1 MSLNGGALP
10 VQSPLRVNADG
21 GLCDQPDVRFVQSS
35 KGLDRVKQR
44 PFLML
49 AVAVLTVVCLIHFTG
64 SAYGQTAMP
73 SADQIE
79 AFRNLPQD
87 EQQQLMQ
94 QFGLGG
100 GGLGNSSGLGTGT
113 SIPAGGL
120 QGQFNRQ
127 QALGQ
132 EASQLQQQ
140 QRRELDQEELDRQ
153 SPYLKALDW
162 VIIEIDYQLP
172 PRGGNPQQQNNL
184 LLNGLQQQGI
194 QTGQQPGTTNQLTPL
209 LPGQVPNMQGNQLVP
224 GAQLLNQQQ
233 QFQQIPQNQQ
243 NFTGPAGASME
254 RPDGT
259 GTEPNWEDEKK
270 RLDEMMELI
279 RARNPYRLTREGM
292 LNLPGFPPIALS
304 GLTDE
309 QATLR
314 LRVEPAFRK
323 VDIRLTRLPLR
334 KTGSE
339 ALKPFGYDLFN
350 RPASTFAPVTNVP
363 VPSDYVIGPGDE
375 LDVQLYGSQNR
386 TLRFIVGRDGRI
398 SFPELGPI
406 NVGGQLFNS
415 AKVDIESRVARQM
428 IGVKASVSMGDTRSI
443 RVFVVG
449 EANRP
454 GSYTISGLG
463 TITSALF
470 ASGGVKPIGSLRK
483 VQLKRQGAVV
493 RTLDLYDLLIRG
505 DTTDDAKLLQGDVI
519 FIPPVGPTVSIDG
532 EVKRPAIYEIKNES
546 SIADVI
552 QLAGGLTPEADG
564 SRAELTRIDDSQ
576 HRVVLHVD
584 LAPQSEKAQGVRNG
598 DILRVDRLRPSLD
611 GGVVVQGHV
620 YTSGVFAYHDGL
632 RLSDV
637 IHSVDD
643 LEPNADLHYLLIRR
657 ELPPDRHVAILS
669 ADLVA
674 ALSAPGTAVDVPMMP
689 RDRIMVFDL
698 ASGRD
703 HDIQPWL
710 EELRLQ
716 SSSTR
721 PTPVVHVDGQVKVPG
736 DYPLESGMTVRDL
749 VRAGGGLADAAY
761 RGRAEL
767 TRYTVVDGET
777 RRTELLDVDIADVLK
792 GNPAANIK
800 LEAFDNLS
808 IKEVPE
814 WRGQESVELKGEVRF
829 PGRYAIKRGE
839 TLRSVLARAGGL
851 TQYAFPEGSVFTRE
865 ELRRREQQQMDM
877 LATRMQSDLTVL
889 ALQGAVA
896 TQLSNQQ
903 GGTPAA
909 LVVGQSLLS
918 QLRAAR
924 AVGRLVI
931 DLPAIVRYNPGSQA
945 DVILRNGDTLVV
957 PRVQQEVTV
966 IGEVQ
971 TSTSHLYRS
980 DLTRDEYISLSGGMT
995 RRGDAKRIYVVRA
1008 NGSVV
1013 AAESGSRW
1021 FSQGGN
1027 GVRIKPGDTIV
1038 VPLDAEKYP
1047 ALPFWQAVTQI
1058 IYNVA
1063 IAAAAVHSF

>member
-1 MSLNGGALP
+1 M
-10 VQSPLRVNADG
+10 RVM
-21 GLCDQPDVRFVQSS
+21 
-35 KGLDRVKQR
+35 QR

-49 AVAVLTVVCLIHFTG
+49 AVAILTAVCLTSFTG
-64 SAYGQTAMP
+64 SAYGQTPMP
-73 SADQIE
+73 SADQID
-79 AFRNLPQD
+79 AFRNMPQD
-87 EQQQLMQ
+87 EQQQLLQ

-100 GGLGNSSGLGTGT
+100 GGALGGGGSTGLGTGST
-113 SIPAGGL
+113 VSGGL
-120 QGQFNRQ
+120 QGQANRQ
-127 QALGQ
+127 QALNQ
-132 EASQLQQQ
+132 EAMQAQQL
-140 QRRELDQEELDRQ
+140 QRREQDEEEMARQ

-172 PRGGNPQQQNNL
+172 PRITTGLQQPNNL
-184 LLNGLQQQGI
+184 LLNGLQQQG
-194 QTGQQPGTTNQLTPL
+194 QQGAQQPGGSQVVPL
-209 LPGQVPNMQGNQLVP
+209 IPGQAPNMQGAQGLA
-224 GAQLLNQQQ
+224 GAAQLGQQS
-233 QFQQIPQNQQ
+233 QFPQTLQNPQ

-254 RPDGT
+254 RQEGT
-259 GTEPNWEDEKK
+259 GAEPNWEDEKK
-270 RLDEMMELI
+270 RLDEMMDLI

-309 QATLR
+309 QASLR

-334 KTGSE
+334 KMGSE

-350 RPASTFAPVTNVP
+350 RPMSTFAPVTNIP

-375 LDVQLYGSQNR
+375 LDVQLYGNQNR
-386 TLRFIVGRDGRI
+386 TLRFVVGRDGRI

-406 NVGGQLFNS
+406 NVAGQLFNT
-415 AKVDIESRVARQM
+415 AKSDIESRVARQM
-428 IGVKASVSMGDTRSI
+428 IGVRASVSMGDTRSI

-449 EANRP
+449 EVNRP

-483 VQLKRQGAVV
+483 VQLKRQGLVV

-519 FIPPVGPTVSIDG
+519 FIPPVGSTVSVDG

-552 QLAGGLTPEADG
+552 QLAGGLTPEADS
-564 SRAELTRIDDSQ
+564 SRAELTRIDDNQ
-576 HRVVLHVD
+576 HRVVLRVD
-584 LAPQSEKAQGVRNG
+584 LTPQSVKAQGVRNG
-598 DILRVDRLRPSLD
+598 DLLRVDRLRPSLD

-643 LEPNADLHYLLIRR
+643 LEPNADLHYVLIRR
-657 ELPPDRHVAILS
+657 EQPPDRHVAILS

-674 ALSAPGTAVDVPMMP
+674 ALTAPGTAADVPMMP

-716 SSSTR
+716 SNSTL

-736 DYPLESGMTVRDL
+736 DYPLESGMTVKDL

-792 GNPAANIK
+792 GDPVANIK
-800 LEAFDNLS
+800 LEPFDNLS

-896 TQLSNQQ
+896 TQLSNQN

-931 DLPAIVRYNPGSQA
+931 DLPAIVRYTPGSQA
-945 DVILRNGDTLVV
+945 DVILRNGDVLIV

-971 TSTSHLYRS
+971 TSTSHLYRPE
-980 DLTRDEYISLSGGMT
+980 LTRDDYIALSGGMT
-995 RRGDAKRIYVVRA
+995 RRADTKRIYVVRA

-1013 AAESGSRW
+1013 AAETGSRW
-1021 FSQGGN
+1021 FSQAGN
-1027 GVRIKPGDTIV
+1027 GVHIKPGDTIV
-1038 VPLDAEKYP
+1038 VPLDAERYP

>member
-1 MSLNGGALP
+1 
-10 VQSPLRVNADG
+10 V
-21 GLCDQPDVRFVQSS
+21 
-35 KGLDRVKQR
+35 
-44 PFLML
+44 
-49 AVAVLTVVCLIHFTG
+49 
-64 SAYGQTAMP
+64 
-73 SADQIE
+73 
-79 AFRNLPQD
+79 
-87 EQQQLMQ
+87 
-94 QFGLGG
+94 
-100 GGLGNSSGLGTGT
+100 
-113 SIPAGGL
+113 
-120 QGQFNRQ
+120 
-127 QALGQ
+127 
-132 EASQLQQQ
+132 
-140 QRRELDQEELDRQ
+140 
-153 SPYLKALDW
+153 
-162 VIIEIDYQLP
+162 
-172 PRGGNPQQQNNL
+172 
-184 LLNGLQQQGI
+184 
-194 QTGQQPGTTNQLTPL
+194 
-209 LPGQVPNMQGNQLVP
+209 
-224 GAQLLNQQQ
+224 
-233 QFQQIPQNQQ
+233 
-243 NFTGPAGASME
+243 
-254 RPDGT
+254 
-259 GTEPNWEDEKK
+259 
-270 RLDEMMELI
+270 
-279 RARNPYRLTREGM
+279 
-292 LNLPGFPPIALS
+292 
-304 GLTDE
+304 
-309 QATLR
+309 
-314 LRVEPAFRK
+314 
-323 VDIRLTRLPLR
+323 
-334 KTGSE
+334 
-339 ALKPFGYDLFN
+339 
-350 RPASTFAPVTNVP
+350 
-363 VPSDYVIGPGDE
+363 
-375 LDVQLYGSQNR
+375 
-386 TLRFIVGRDGRI
+386 
-398 SFPELGPI
+398 
-406 NVGGQLFNS
+406 
-415 AKVDIESRVARQM
+415 
-428 IGVKASVSMGDTRSI
+428 
-443 RVFVVG
+443 
-449 EANRP
+449 
-454 GSYTISGLG
+454 
-463 TITSALF
+463 
-470 ASGGVKPIGSLRK
+470 
-483 VQLKRQGAVV
+483 
-493 RTLDLYDLLIRG
+493 
-505 DTTDDAKLLQGDVI
+505 
-519 FIPPVGPTVSIDG
+519 
-532 EVKRPAIYEIKNES
+532 
-546 SIADVI
+546 

-564 SRAELTRIDDSQ
+564 TRAELTRIDESQ
-576 HRVVLHVD
+576 RRVVLRVD
-584 LAPQSEKAQGVRNG
+584 LSPQGEKGRDVRNG

-643 LEPNADLHYLLIRR
+643 LQPNADLHYVLIRR
-657 ELPPDRHVAILS
+657 ELPPDRRITILS

-674 ALSAPGTAVDVPMMP
+674 ALSAPGSKTDPTMMP

-716 SSSTR
+716 SSSNS

-736 DYPLESGMTVRDL
+736 DYPLEAGMTVRDL

-792 GNPAANIK
+792 GEPSANI
-800 LEAFDNLS
+800 LLSPFDNLS

-909 LVVGQSLLS
+909 LVVGQSLLT
-918 QLRAAR
+918 QLRAQR

-931 DLPAIVRYNPGSQA
+931 DLPAILHYAPGSQT
-945 DVILRNGDTLVV
+945 DVILRNGDQLIV

-971 TSTSHLYRS
+971 TSTSHLYKA
-980 DLTRDEYISLSGGMT
+980 DLTRDDYISLSGGMT

-1021 FSQGGN
+1021 FSQAGN
-1027 GVRIKPGDTIV
+1027 GVRIKAGDTIV

-1047 ALPFWQAVTQI
+1047 ALPFWQAVTSI

>member
-1 MSLNGGALP
+1 M
-10 VQSPLRVNADG
+10 RVI
-21 GLCDQPDVRFVQSS
+21 
-35 KGLDRVKQR
+35 QR
-44 PFLML
+44 PILLM
-49 AVAVLTVVCLIHFTG
+49 AVAILTAVCLFG
-64 SAYGQTAMP
+64 AAMSAYGQTAVP
-73 SADQIE
+73 SAEQID
-79 AFRNLPQD
+79 AFRNLPPE
-87 EQQQLMQ
+87 EQQALLQQL
-94 QFGLGG
+94 GIG
-100 GGLGNSSGLGTGT
+100 GTGT
-113 SIPAGGL
+113 TGLGPGTSVLGGR
-120 QGQFNRQ
+120 QGQTERQ
-127 QALGQ
+127 PLGQ
-132 EASQLQQQ
+132 DLNQQQ
-140 QRRELDQEELDRQ
+140 PQKPEVDSEELAAQ
-153 SPYLKALDW
+153 SPFLKSLDW
-162 VIIEIDYQLP
+162 VVIEIDYQLP
-172 PRGGNPQQQNNL
+172 PRSA
-184 LLNGLQQQGI
+184 NGLQLNNAGQPAFQQG
-194 QTGQQPGTTNQLTPL
+194 TPGGQQISQGLPG
-209 LPGQVPNMQGNQLVP
+209 LPGQMPNSPANPLPQGTTGQ
-224 GAQLLNQQQ
+224 GQQAGY
-233 QFQQIPQNQQ
+233 PQSNP
-243 NFTGPAGASME
+243 NPIGPAGTSLE
-254 RPDGT
+254 RSDG
-259 GTEPNWEDEKK
+259 GIGPELSFEEERR
-270 RLDEMMELI
+270 RLNEMMELI
-279 RARNPYRLTREGM
+279 RARNPYRLSREGM
-292 LNLPGFPPIALS
+292 LNLPGFPPIALA

-339 ALKPFGYDLFN
+339 ALRPFGYDLFN
-350 RPASTFAPVTNVP
+350 RPTSTFAPVTNVP
-363 VPSDYVIGPGDE
+363 VPSDYIVGAGDE
-375 LDVQLYGSQNR
+375 LDVQLYGNQNR
-386 TLRFIVGRDGRI
+386 MLRLIVGRDGRI
-398 SFPELGPI
+398 GFPELGPI
-406 NVGGQLFNS
+406 SVGGQTFNS
-415 AKVDIESRVARQM
+415 VKADVESRVARQM
-428 IGVKASVSMGDTRSI
+428 IGVRASVSMGDTRAI

-449 EANRP
+449 EVNKP

-483 VQLKRQGAVV
+483 VQLKRQGTVV
-493 RTLDLYDLLIRG
+493 RQLDLYDLLIRG

-519 FIPPVGPTVSIDG
+519 FIPPVGSTVSVDG

-546 SIADVI
+546 TVADVL
-552 QLAGGLTPEADG
+552 QLAGGLTPEADA
-564 SRAELTRIDDSQ
+564 SSAALTRIDEAR
-576 HRVVLHVD
+576 HRIVLHVD
-584 LAPQSEKAQGVRNG
+584 LSPQGEQAQMVRNG
-598 DILRVDRLRPSLD
+598 DLLRVDRLRPSLD

-620 YTSGVFAYHDGL
+620 YTSGVFAYRPGM

-637 IHSVDD
+637 IHSVND
-643 LEPNADLHYLLIRR
+643 LQPNADLHYLLIRR
-657 ELPPDRHVAILS
+657 ELPPDRHITMLS

-674 ALSAPGTAVDVPMMP
+674 ALAAPGSAADVPMMP

-716 SSSTR
+716 ASASH
-721 PTPVVHVDGQVKVPG
+721 PTPVVHIDGVVKVPG
-736 DYPLESGMTVRDL
+736 DYPLEEGMTVRDL
-749 VRAGGGLADAAY
+749 LRAGGGLADAAY

-767 TRYTVVDGET
+767 TRYTVVEGET

-792 GNPAANIK
+792 GDPKANLP
-800 LEAFDNLS
+800 LEPFDNLS

-851 TQYAFPEGSVFTRE
+851 TPYAFPEGSVFTRE
-865 ELRRREQQQMDM
+865 ELRRREQQQMDS

-896 TQLSNQQ
+896 SQLSNQQ
-903 GGTPAA
+903 SGTPAA

-918 QLRAAR
+918 QLRGAKAI
-924 AVGRLVI
+924 GRLVI
-931 DLPAIVRYNPGSQA
+931 DLPAVVHYKPGSQA
-945 DVILRNGDTLVV
+945 DVILRNGDVLIV

-971 TSTSHLYRS
+971 TATSHLYRNE
-980 DLTRDEYISLSGGMT
+980 LTRDDYIALSGGMT
-995 RRGDAKRIYVVRA
+995 RRADAKRIYVVRA

-1013 AAESGSRW
+1013 AAETGSRW
-1021 FSQGGN
+1021 FQQGGG

-1047 ALPFWQAVTQI
+1047 TLPFWQAVTQI